1 MERRAP
7 HREAHLARVGEWIGD
22 GRVVMGGA
30 SATRRPGAAIVFT
43 GVGPDDVEAFA
54 DADPYVLNGPRHRP
68 AHRPVGR
75 GGVGVTR
82 TAFVHAEG
90 GPSYNLGDD
99 HPMTPLRRQ
108 LAVDLIR
115 AYGLDRT
122 EGVEAIAPRAATDAE
137 IERVHAPAYVAA
149 VKRYSETPALSAT
162 WDASQWGL
170 SAGGDTPAF
179 AGMHEAAAAICGAS
193 IEGAMA
199 VWEGRADQAF
209 VAGGGLHHAFA
220 NKAAG
225 FCVYNDPAVAI
236 QAMLDAGAE
245 RVAYIDIDVHH
256 GDGTQWIFFEEPRV
270 LTCSVHETGRYL
282 FPGTG
287 GMAERGVG
295 AAEGTSVNVPL
306 PPYAGDRPYLRAI
319 EDVIAPAVMNFA
331 PDVIVTQDG
340 ADPHHADPL
349 AHLQVTMAAFPRAY
363 RAIHELAARRL
374 RRPLGGARRGRLHV
388 PGGPARVDDAV
399 RRDARG
405 GAAGRASRRRGGRR
419 ASEML
424 GVPLPRRMSDD
435 PEPEVAADERTRADA
450 DGDRVVDEA
459 MAFFLP

>member
-1 MERRAP
+1 M
-7 HREAHLARVGEWIGD
+7 D
-22 GRVVMGGA
+22 G
-30 SATRRPGAAIVFT
+30 
-43 GVGPDDVEAFA
+43 
-54 DADPYVLNGPRHRP
+54 
-68 AHRPVGR
+68 

-82 TAFVHAEG
+82 TAFVHGQG

-108 LAVDLIR
+108 LAVDLIT

-122 EGVEAIAPRAATDAE
+122 AGVETIVPRTATDAE

-149 VKRYSETPALSAT
+149 VKKYSESPALSAT
-162 WDASQWGL
+162 WEASQWGL

-179 AGMHEAAAAICGAS
+179 AGMHDAAAAICGAS

-287 GMAERGVG
+287 GMAERGIG
-295 AAEGTSVNVPL
+295 AAEGTSINVPL

-319 EDVIAPAVMNFA
+319 EDVIAPAVLDFA

-340 ADPHHADPL
+340 ADPHHGDPL

-363 RAIHELAARRL
+363 RAIHELARAASGGRWVA
-374 RRPLGGARRGRLHV
+374 LGGGGYTFQVV
-388 PGGPARVDDAV
+388 PRAWTLLFAEMLGVELPDAIPESWWS
-399 RRDARG
+399 
-405 GAAGRASRRRGGRR
+405 AG
-419 ASEML
+419 EQML
-424 GVPLPRRMSDD
+424 GVPLPRHMSDD
-435 PEPEVAADERTRADA
+435 PEPEVPIDERTRADA
-450 DGDRVVDEA
+450 EGDRVVDEA
-459 MAFFLP
+459 MALFLP